1 MKISKFITVSCLSLA
16 LGGLAYQSS
25 SHAEKSENHLFISQ
39 NTTQN
44 KSATIETKGKELLN
58 SFFQEKFSS
67 ILTSVSPQLREE
79 ISLEVL
85 ERFWQNTNKQNGAF
99 KTIKESKVI
108 ITPGSDLAI
117 FTLEFDKVTEDWIVI
132 FNDAEEII
140 GIDIPTADDIDDI
153 AINFINDLNDGKF
166 ANARLHLHPF
176 MKEQI
181 FGEQL
186 EDRWN
191 RFKNDR
197 GDFQE
202 IKSTTIRKGTRGD
215 DTDVVLMNVEFAQGE
230 EQILII
236 FNDSKSIIGVD
247 FIQ

>member
-1 MKISKFITVSCLSLA
+1 MKISRFITVSCLSFV

-25 SHAEKSENHLFISQ
+25 SHAEKSKNQTLISQ
-39 NTTQN
+39 EVTQN

-58 SFFQEKFSS
+58 SFFEEKFEFV
-67 ILTSVSPQLREE
+67 LKSVSPRLREE
-79 ISLEVL
+79 ISSELL
-85 ERFWQNTNKQNGAF
+85 QRFWNNTNKQNGAF

-108 ITPGSDLAI
+108 ITPGSDLAV
-117 FTLEFDKVTEDWIVI
+117 FTLEFEKVTEDWIVI
-132 FNDAEEII
+132 FSDTEEII

-153 AINFINDLNDGKF
+153 AKNFINDLANGNF
-166 ANARLHLHPF
+166 ANARLNLHPF
-176 MKEQI
+176 LKEQI

-186 EDRWN
+186 ESRWN
-191 RFKNDR
+191 SFKTPL
-197 GDFQE
+197 GDFKE

-215 DTDVVLMNVEFAQGE
+215 DTDVVLMNVQFAQGD
-230 EQILII
+230 EQILVI

>member
-1 MKISKFITVSCLSLA
+1 MKISRFIAVSCLSLV

-25 SHAEKSENHLFISQ
+25 SYAEKSENPLLISQ
-39 NTTQN
+39 NTTQD
-44 KSATIETKGKELLN
+44 KSATIEAKGKELLN
-58 SFFQEKFSS
+58 SFFAEKFPS

-79 ISLEVL
+79 ISLEL
-85 ERFWQNTNKQNGAF
+85 LQRFWHNTNKQNGAF
-99 KTIKESKVI
+99 KAIKESKVI
-108 ITPGSDLAI
+108 ITPATDLAV

-153 AINFINDLNDGKF
+153 AINFINDLNNGKF

-176 MKEQI
+176 MKEKI

-191 RFKNDR
+191 RFKTPR
-197 GDFQE
+197 GAFKE
-202 IKSTTIRKGTRGD
+202 IKSTTVRKGTRGD
-215 DTDVVLMNVEFAQGE
+215 DTDVVLMNVEFTQGE